1 MIAFLKDK
9 DGFITLEE
17 FRAYH
22 SKANKDDSA
31 ISKAFA
37 AIDSDKDGLVTF
49 EGKKEKKRF
58 LFSSRQSSFFSRIPT
73 CIQRLTH
80 RSTRTLDKHFFFSSF
95 LFVNACYR
103 IQCQFF
109 SLVFVSHYLLSA
121 VTMCSYFSSIY
132 RYSVLVWCS
141 LNIVE

>member
-49 EGKKEKKRF
+49 EGKNKKKDSCS
-58 LFSSRQSSFFSRIPT
+58 LPDN
-73 CIQRLTH
+73 L
-80 RSTRTLDKHFFFSSF
+80 LSF
-95 LFVNACYR
+95 LEFQRAYKD
-103 IQCQFF
+103 
-109 SLVFVSHYLLSA
+109 
-121 VTMCSYFSSIY
+121 
-132 RYSVLVWCS
+132 
-141 LNIVE
+141 

>member
-1 MIAFLKDK
+1 MIGLSLKDK

-49 EGKKEKKRF
+49 EGKKRKEKRYP
-58 LFSSRQSSFFSRIPT
+58 I
-73 CIQRLTH
+73 
-80 RSTRTLDKHFFFSSF
+80 
-95 LFVNACYR
+95 AE
-103 IQCQFF
+103 
-109 SLVFVSHYLLSA
+109 YLLEFQRA
-121 VTMCSYFSSIY
+121 YKD
-132 RYSVLVWCS
+132 
-141 LNIVE
+141 

>member
-1 MIAFLKDK
+1 MIGFLKDK

-49 EGKKEKKRF
+49 EGKKKKHSC
-58 LFSSRQSSFFSRIPT
+58 LLPE
-73 CIQRLTH
+73 H
-80 RSTRTLDKHFFFSSF
+80 PHSF
-95 LFVNACYR
+95 LEFQRAYKD
-103 IQCQFF
+103 
-109 SLVFVSHYLLSA
+109 
-121 VTMCSYFSSIY
+121 
-132 RYSVLVWCS
+132 
-141 LNIVE
+141 